1 MTWAEP
7 GDLGVDV
14 PELAGDEQERL
25 VEPSEVVLLEE
36 HGRYLPSTK
45 HFHGRGRG
53 LCGRER
59 GTRRL
64 IERHCGSLTVTRSV
78 DSPPCST

>member
-36 HGRYLPSTK
+36 HRRYLPST
-45 HFHGRGRG
+45 
-53 LCGRER
+53 
-59 GTRRL
+59 
-64 IERHCGSLTVTRSV
+64 RHSMGGAEGCAVASAILVG
-78 DSPPCST
+78 